1 LERYPRNYFVNGIRK
16 SLLKN
21 GEGSLENG
29 ENGKRCREMM
39 KDLYINGGSKY
50 EGIFNVHMLQNK
62 WVDSIGKSLGRMLDI
77 DEKKVEEYAKDVLYI
92 NEKRKR
98 RN

>member
-1 LERYPRNYFVNGIRK
+1 
-16 SLLKN
+16 
-21 GEGSLENG
+21 
-29 ENGKRCREMM
+29 
-39 KDLYINGGSKY
+39 
-50 EGIFNVHMLQNK
+50 MLQNK